1 MKYRSLVDLSNY
13 YHFQGIFLVLTESI
27 LAGVM
32 IKRKALDVQNLH
44 DMLFK
49 LCMKWNIK
57 TQINYSKVRLY
68 LMGKL
73 NSHQRDKT
81 QESHNKSH
89 TGFACLINKED
100 KHLMHLPWMGQMSC
114 KYFIVKLNRF
124 YFIRISIIFRKI
136 IN

>member
-57 TQINYSKVRLY
+57 T
-68 LMGKL
+68 
-73 NSHQRDKT
+73 
-81 QESHNKSH
+81 
-89 TGFACLINKED
+89 
-100 KHLMHLPWMGQMSC
+100 
-114 KYFIVKLNRF
+114 
-124 YFIRISIIFRKI
+124 
-136 IN
+136 